1 MISKIENTLVY
12 LTQYSK
18 LTKFSENEIK
28 KMINEEVE
36 NLLRMNVLRAVQ
48 HIKGEFISTIFTVP

>member
-36 NLLRMNVLRAVQ
+36 NLLKMNVLRAVQ

>member
-18 LTKFSENEIK
+18 LTKFSETEIKK

-36 NLLRMNVLRAVQ
+36 NLLKMNVLRAVQ
-48 HIKGEFISTIFTVP
+48 HIKAR

>member
-48 HIKGEFISTIFTVP
+48 HIKG